1 MKSIRVIVKG
11 RVQGVFFRRSTK
23 AIADLLRL
31 KGYVK
36 NLGDSS
42 VEIVAEG
49 DEEKLKE
56 LLKFCRKG
64 PVGSNVTDVI
74 LHYIDSENEFNGFEI
89 RQ

>member
-11 RVQGVFFRRSTK
+11 RVQGVFFRRSAK
-23 AIADLLRL
+23 AVADSLML

-64 PVGSNVTDVI
+64 PVGANVTDVI
-74 LHYIDSENEFNGFEI
+74 LDYIDSENEFKGFEI